1 MGYVR
6 EKAGSK
12 RNFGLLLTNSSL
24 GGEVLSLSLN
34 DEVSPDRIG
43 SPIIYDL
50 DSFEG
55 DRFRRY
61 WMIKKS
67 HPDPEP
73 HRPDMVYVLRAYTLF
88 SSR

>member
-50 DSFEG
+50 D
-55 DRFRRY
+55 R
-61 WMIKKS
+61 
-67 HPDPEP
+67 
-73 HRPDMVYVLRAYTLF
+73 LRG
-88 SSR
+88 